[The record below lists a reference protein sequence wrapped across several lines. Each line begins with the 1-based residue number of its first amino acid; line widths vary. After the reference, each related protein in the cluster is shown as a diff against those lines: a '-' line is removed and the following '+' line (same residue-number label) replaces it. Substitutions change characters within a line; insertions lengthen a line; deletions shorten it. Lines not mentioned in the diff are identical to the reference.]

1 MKASSEPRALGAE
14 EQDDTARTKTGT
26 KENRSGK
33 GGLARKKKTT
43 PGKMKIRVGASG
55 LRQENQ
61 LQRPGGALS
70 EEEIRQGHA
79 PLAMKARAENMGP
92 AGAGRTNHRRPA
104 PSVRSRKNEAAA
116 AAAAMASAGTKQ
128 NRGEQDTE
136 HQNET
141 HAGGT
146 CAAQPGIGETMAS

>member
-1 MKASSEPRALGAE
+1 
-14 EQDDTARTKTGT
+14 
-26 KENRSGK
+26 
-33 GGLARKKKTT
+33 
-43 PGKMKIRVGASG
+43 
-55 LRQENQ
+55 
-61 LQRPGGALS
+61 
-70 EEEIRQGHA
+70 
-79 PLAMKARAENMGP
+79 MKARAENMGL

-104 PSVRSRKNEAAA
+104 PSVRSRKNE

>member
-1 MKASSEPRALGAE
+1 MKTSSEPRALGA
-14 EQDDTARTKTGT
+14 ARARRHSANQNWN

-79 PLAMKARAENMGP
+79 PLAMKARAENMGL

-104 PSVRSRKNEAAA
+104 PSVRSRKNE